1 MNPLVLGL
9 GPRAVLAPTPKSKP
23 APKKVQK
30 PFKLVPVEKP
40 GTNLKENIAKLKRNY
55 GSESLP
61 NTKDNKVMH
70 PDRINRHIKEV
81 EYAVRGE
88 LYLRGEELRKQGREI
103 TFTNVG
109 NPQALG
115 AKPLTFPRQVISLIT
130 APFLLDHPLV
140 DKIFPKDAIARAKHL
155 LSLFKVGVGAYT
167 DSRGCP
173 GIREEVAEFIKN
185 RDGHDG
191 DAECIFL
198 TDGASVG
205 VRLLLNALIRNQ
217 QDCILVPIPQYPL
230 YSASIALYGGN
241 MMGYYLDE
249 GASWS
254 MRFQKI
260 KEQVKEAREQGKV
273 VRAIAFINPGNP
285 TGQCMTK
292 ENLEDLIKFA
302 KSEQLVLL
310 ADEVYQENIYQDEH
324 PFHSCHKV
332 LMDMGEPYASQVELV
347 SFHSVSKGVGGECG
361 LRGGYF
367 HMKNVHPETV
377 GELYKIV
384 SVNLC
389 PNTIGQVAVSLL
401 VNQPKAGEAS
411 HDAHKQEV
419 SNELASLKRRAQMVT
434 EAFNG
439 MKNVS
444 CNPTEGAMYA
454 FPRLHLPLKAIKA
467 AEEAGKAPDAFY
479 CLKLLE
485 ATGISTVPGSGF
497 GQEPDT
503 WHLRTTILPR
513 EEKMQAFCQQFR
525 IFNEQFMAEYADEEP
540 AAASIGK

>member
-1 MNPLVLGL
+1 M
-9 GPRAVLAPTPKSKP
+9 RRK
-23 APKKVQK
+23 
-30 PFKLVPVEKP
+30 
-40 GTNLKENIAKLKRNY
+40 IANCLFRSITCVSTQPSSSIFSTEALCTLELKRNF

-61 NTKDNKVMH
+61 NTKDNKVLH
-70 PDRINRHIKEV
+70 PDRINHHVKQV
-81 EYAVRGE
+81 QYAVRGE

-109 NPQALG
+109 NPQSLG
-115 AKPLTFPRQVISLIT
+115 AQPLTFPRQVISLVA
-130 APFLLDHPLV
+130 APFLLKHPKVTEL
-140 DKIFPKDAIARAKHL
+140 FPADAITRAKHL
-155 LSLFKVGVGAYT
+155 MDLLKVGVGAYT

-173 GIREEVAEFIKN
+173 GIREEVAEFIKG
-185 RDGHDG
+185 RDGH
-191 DAECIFL
+191 ECDSESVFL

-273 VRAIAFINPGNP
+273 VRALAFINPGNP

-292 ENLEDLIKFA
+292 EDLQDLIKFA
-302 KSEQLVLL
+302 KEEQLVLL

-332 LMDMGEPYASQVELV
+332 LMDMGEPYSSNVELV

-367 HMKNVHPETV
+367 HMKNIHPDTV

-411 HDAHKQEV
+411 HKSHTKEV
-419 SNELASLKRRAQMVT
+419 ADELASLKRRAQMVT
-434 EAFNG
+434 NAFNE

-454 FPRLHLPLKAIKA
+454 FPRLHLTQKAIKA
-467 AEEAGKAPDAFY
+467 AREAGKAPDAFY

-497 GQEPDT
+497 GQEAET

-513 EEKMQAFCQQFR
+513 EDKMEAFCEKFR
-525 IFNEQFMAEYADEEP
+525 VFNEQFNAEYADEE
-540 AAASIGK
+540 AAEATVGK